1 MRDVSKYNYVVA
13 PIVLI
18 AISLLIPLGVGLHV
32 EAQQVPRED
41 TVYVIGAQWGPSPS
55 WNLYSPQTTWGVGLF
70 LYVPMFI
77 YSWFFDAWLPLIGQ
91 KFEFVDKVTLRVYIR
106 PEAR

>member
-1 MRDVSKYNYVVA
+1 VGSA
-13 PIVLI
+13 AIVE
-18 AISLLIPLGVGLHV
+18 SLL
-32 EAQQVPRED
+32 AAD
-41 TVYVIGAQWGPSPS
+41 NMGA
-55 WNLYSPQTTWGVGLF
+55 GLF